1 MTPSDPC
8 VLIADDD
15 VLIANVIQRI
25 VRLKG
30 LTGVVVSDGTEAIA
44 TAQRLRE
51 CLVCAVLDVMM
62 PGSSGIEAAE
72 KIRQF
77 APTLPIIIMSGVVS
91 SELLERTKGIA
102 HLAVI
107 TKPFTITELRSI
119 FDTIL
124 QKQ

>member
-1 MTPSDPC
+1 MTQPDRC

-25 VRLKG
+25 VRLMG
-30 LTGVVVSDGTEAIA
+30 LNGIVVADGAEAIA
-44 TAQRLRE
+44 TAQTLGDG
-51 CLVCAVLDVMM
+51 LVCAILDVMM

-91 SELLERTKGIA
+91 SELLERTKELA
-102 HLAVI
+102 HVMVI
-107 TKPFTITELRSI
+107 TKPFTITDLRAM
-119 FDTIL
+119 FDSVL
-124 QKQ
+124 QER

>member
-1 MTPSDPC
+1 MTQPDRC

-25 VRLKG
+25 VRLMG
-30 LTGVVVSDGTEAIA
+30 LNGIVVADGAEAIT
-44 TAQRLRE
+44 TAQTLGDG
-51 CLVCAVLDVMM
+51 LVCAILDVMM

-91 SELLERTKGIA
+91 SELLERTKELA
-102 HLAVI
+102 HVMVI
-107 TKPFTITELRSI
+107 TKPFTITDLRAM
-119 FDTIL
+119 FDSVL
-124 QKQ
+124 QER